1 MIVRIYDGKSTP
13 AQLLTNGIGAL
24 EAISCLVYE
33 DLNGA
38 YRCEVTIPTGSAWSN
53 YFFFGAIVK
62 VMTPRG
68 EDYFRLDIPTVTL
81 DTISAVG
88 WQISNDLGMPKIV
101 NVGITAKTGT
111 QALGIIL
118 AASPDETRF
127 SGTSDIT
134 TVQNM
139 HMQLQSPLAALIDQ
153 SVSNCFVRRWGGEI
167 WRNKF
172 TVNINT
178 RIGSDKGYRVA
189 LGKNLLGVTETP
201 DGSGYANR
209 IIPKGLS
216 ANDTP
221 LYLPEVYIDSSVVNP
236 YDNLKHTKFIDTGIK
251 VGATDPVTGA
261 VMYAD
266 DAAAYTAMRNMVA
279 LLYAAGADIPGV
291 TATVSFVH
299 LGDTDEY
306 KAFAAL
312 ENVELGDDVT
322 CEYLGRSLKKRVV
335 SYVFDGLSEKYISI
349 TLGSVARTIT
359 QEIFAQDISLA
370 ALSDSLTKTVKQ
382 NERYN
387 DVYMNHDEG
396 FVAESTFGG
405 NAYKVAMNASEG
417 ISIYRGATKIF
428 YIDSATG
435 EIRMS
440 DNSVKQG
447 TTYSGTSISAAG
459 GLACTATIDGH
470 AISVTVSAAK
480 PFELS
485 IDGYP
490 QIYVKNGVLVT
501 SPCDINED
509 GIVDQT
515 DLDIATSY
523 ILSADPTFRANLLA
537 QYPKM
542 DVNHSG
548 TVTSSD
554 LTLIARAAS
563 IYETIGTGN
572 YKSGV
577 DSGGFY
583 TLFNGSKV
591 YRYTP

>member
-68 EDYFRLDIPTVTL
+68 EDYFRLEIPTITL
-81 DTISAVG
+81 DTMSAVG
-88 WQISNDLGMPKIV
+88 WQISYDLGMPKIV
-101 NVGITAKTGT
+101 NVGITAKTGM

-139 HMQLQSPLAALIDQ
+139 HVQLQSPLAALIDQ

-172 TVNINT
+172 IVNINT
-178 RIGSDKGYRVA
+178 RIGSDNGYRVA

-221 LYLPEVYIDSSVVNP
+221 LYLPEVYIDSAVANP

-266 DAAAYTAMRNMVA
+266 EAAAYTAMRNMVA

-306 KAFAAL
+306 KAFSAL
-312 ENVELGDDVT
+312 AKVELGDDVT

-349 TLGSVARTIT
+349 TLGSIAKTIA
-359 QEIFAQDISLA
+359 QEIFAQDISLSQLA
-370 ALSDSLTKTVKQ
+370 DGLSQTVKQ
-382 NERYN
+382 TDAYYGVEL
-387 DVYMNHDEG
+387 NHTDGVKVTGSTSLNGGYTKFNADQMG
-396 FVAESTFGG
+396 FFDA
-405 NAYKVAMNASEG
+405 
-417 ISIYRGATKIF
+417 
-428 YIDSATG
+428 
-435 EIRMS
+435 S
-440 DNSVKQG
+440 DNMVGGMAYIYSRLAMIASMLTDDATDPAFWAEVGEVTIDGETHRGIFGYLASYSLTEPFFKLVATHQTSPENSVFRVMLRDKLELFLKYNPTGMQIITLGGKYAG
-447 TTYSGTSISAAG
+447 TDYMPTIGMVTNSDGSIRSVDITVGTFKGGVDSAG
-459 GLACTATIDGH
+459 GLYRKDGGG
-470 AISVTVSAAK
+470 AKSYVT
-480 PFELS
+480 
-485 IDGYP
+485 
-490 QIYVKNGVLVT
+490 
-501 SPCDINED
+501 
-509 GIVDQT
+509 
-515 DLDIATSY
+515 
-523 ILSADPTFRANLLA
+523 
-537 QYPKM
+537 
-542 DVNHSG
+542 
-548 TVTSSD
+548 
-554 LTLIARAAS
+554 
-563 IYETIGTGN
+563 
-572 YKSGV
+572 
-577 DSGGFY
+577 
-583 TLFNGSKV
+583 
-591 YRYTP
+591 